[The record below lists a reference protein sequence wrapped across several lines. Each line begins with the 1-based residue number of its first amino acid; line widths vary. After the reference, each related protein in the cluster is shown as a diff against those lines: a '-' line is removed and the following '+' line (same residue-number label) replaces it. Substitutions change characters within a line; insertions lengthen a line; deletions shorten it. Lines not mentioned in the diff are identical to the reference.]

1 MNKKQIIT
9 ENNEN
14 LAGVV
19 EEWEGYD
26 FPLSWLGFKQASNQ
40 VILVTPIG
48 YDYHS
53 RAGLE
58 PRQEVVP
65 VPIPLFVTV
74 EL

>member
-26 FPLSWLGFKQASNQ
+26 FPAIEHQCPEQKKE
-40 VILVTPIG
+40 I
-48 YDYHS
+48 HS
-53 RAGLE
+53 RKKKE
-58 PRQEVVP
+58 REYPKRRF
-65 VPIPLFVTV
+65 I
-74 EL
+74 